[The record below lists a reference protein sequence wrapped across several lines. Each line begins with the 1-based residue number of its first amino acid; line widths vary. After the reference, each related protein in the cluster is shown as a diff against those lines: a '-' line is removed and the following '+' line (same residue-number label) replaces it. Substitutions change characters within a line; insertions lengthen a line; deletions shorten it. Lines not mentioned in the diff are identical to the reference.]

1 MDMLPGQDILNQVQR
16 YKNEAL
22 DFMQALTLSESPST
36 DPQTQLHVRKQICDA
51 LRDVGY
57 SAIRIPGNSSGG
69 MLYARPLRKHAE
81 RHAQMMIGHYDTV
94 WPVGTLDKM
103 PFEIDGN
110 IVRGPGLYDM
120 KAGITQAIFALKTL
134 QTLGLEPELTPVI
147 FLNSDEE
154 IGSLESTR
162 YIRRLARCMNRVFV
176 LEPSMGPAGKLKTS
190 RKAVARY
197 QITVMGKAAHAGL
210 DPESGASA
218 ILELSHVIQKL
229 FALNDPKNGV
239 SVNVGTID
247 GGLRA
252 NVVAPRSSAIVDV
265 RTNSQADAQAIE
277 KVILSLTAE
286 TPGTTLEISGQIGR
300 PAMERTPR
308 NQALWQLAQKHA
320 AEMGISLEQG
330 QAGGGSDGNTTS
342 QFTATLDGMG
352 AVGDGA
358 HAEHEHIDIDKTLE
372 RTALLA
378 SLLLAPALKA

>member
-1 MDMLPGQDILNQVQR
+1 MNMLPGQDILNQVLQC
-16 YKNEAL
+16 KDEAL
-22 DFMQALTLSESPST
+22 GFMQALTLSESPST
-36 DPQTQLHVRKQICDA
+36 EPHTQLHIREQICDA
-51 LRDVGY
+51 LNDVGF
-57 SAIRIPGNSSGG
+57 STIRIPGNSSGG
-69 MLYARPLRKHAE
+69 MLYARPNIKSPE
-81 RHAQMMIGHYDTV
+81 RATQMMMGHYDTV

-103 PFEIDGN
+103 PFKIEGS

-134 QTLGLEPELTPVI
+134 KTLGIVPEVTPVI

-162 YIRRLARCMNRVFV
+162 YIRRLAPCMNRVFV
-176 LEPSMGPAGKLKTS
+176 LEPSMGPTGKLKTT

-197 QITVMGKAAHAGL
+197 RISVVGKAAHAGL

-229 FALNDPKNGV
+229 FALNNPQNGV

-252 NVVAPRSSAIVDV
+252 NVIAPMSSAIVDV
-265 RTNSQADAQAIE
+265 RTNSQADSQAIE
-277 KVILSLTAE
+277 KVILALTAD
-286 TPGTTLEISGQIGR
+286 TPGTSLEISGQIGR
-300 PAMERTPR
+300 PALEGTPR
-308 NQALWQLAQKHA
+308 NRALWQLAKQHA
-320 AEMGISLEQG
+320 EGLGLSLEEG

-342 QFTATLDGMG
+342 QFTATLDGLG

-378 SLLLAPALKA
+378 SLLLAPPLLL

>member
-1 MDMLPGQDILNQVQR
+1 MDMLPGQEILKQVQQS
-16 YKNEAL
+16 KNEAL
-22 DFMQALTLSESPST
+22 DFMRALTLSESPST
-36 DPQTQLHVRKQICDA
+36 EPTTQLHVREQICDA
-51 LRDVGY
+51 LSDVDY
-57 SAIRIPGNSSGG
+57 SAIRIPGKSSGG
-69 MLYARPLRKHAE
+69 MLYARPYRKIPE
-81 RHAQMMIGHYDTV
+81 RSAQMMMGHYDTV

-103 PFEIDGN
+103 PVEIDGN
-110 IVRGPGLYDM
+110 IMRGPGLYDM

-134 QTLGLEPELTPVI
+134 KQLNLKPDLTPVI

-162 YIRRLARCMNRVFV
+162 YIRRLAKCVDRVFV

-197 QITVMGKAAHAGL
+197 RITVIGKAAHAGL

-229 FALNDPKNGV
+229 FGLNDPQNGI

-252 NVVAPRSSAIVDV
+252 NVIAPMSSAIVDV

-277 KVILSLTAE
+277 KVILALTAD
-286 TPGTTLEISGQIGR
+286 TPGTSLEISGQIGR

-308 NQALWQLAQKHA
+308 NQALWQLAKQHA
-320 AEMGISLEQG
+320 EGLGLSLEEG

-342 QFTATLDGMG
+342 QFTATLDGLG

-358 HAEHEHIDIDKTLE
+358 HAEHEHIDIDKTME

-378 SLLLAPALKA
+378 SLLLAPSLIP

>member
-1 MDMLPGQDILNQVQR
+1 MNMLPGKDILNQVQQS
-16 YKNEAL
+16 KDEAL
-22 DFMQALTLSESPST
+22 DFMRALTLSESPST
-36 DPQTQLHVRKQICDA
+36 EPKTQLHVREQICDA
-51 LRDVGY
+51 LSDLGF
-57 SAIRIPGNSSGG
+57 SLIRIPGIESGG
-69 MLYARPLRKHAE
+69 MLYARPTKKNTKRG
-81 RHAQMMIGHYDTV
+81 AQMMMGHYDTV
-94 WPVGTLDKM
+94 WPVGTLQKM
-103 PFEIDGN
+103 PFEKEDS

-134 QTLGLEPELTPVI
+134 QQLQLETELMPVI

-154 IGSLESTR
+154 IGSFESTR
-162 YIRRLARCMNRVFV
+162 YIRRLAPCMNRVFV
-176 LEPSMGPAGKLKTS
+176 LEPSMGSAGKLKTS

-197 QITVMGKAAHAGL
+197 QIRVVGKAAHAGL
-210 DPESGASA
+210 DPEAGASA

-229 FALNDPKNGV
+229 FGLNDPQNGI

-252 NVVAPRSSAIVDV
+252 NVIAPMSSAIVDV
-265 RTNSQADAQAIE
+265 RTKTQADAEAIE
-277 KVILSLTAE
+277 KVILSLKAV
-286 TPGTTLEISGQIGR
+286 TPGTSLEVRGKIGR

-308 NQALWQLAQKHA
+308 NQALWQLAKQHA
-320 AEMGISLEQG
+320 EELGMSLEQG

-358 HAEHEHIDIDKTLE
+358 HAEHEYIDIDKTLE

-378 SLLLAPALKA
+378 SLLLAPPLLT

>member
-1 MDMLPGQDILNQVQR
+1 MNRQPGYDILNQVQR

-22 DFMQALTLSESPST
+22 DFMQTLTLSESPST
-36 DPQTQLHVRKQICDA
+36 DPQTQLHVREQICDA
-51 LRDVGY
+51 FSDVGY
-57 SAIRIPGNSSGG
+57 STIRIPGSSSGG
-69 MLYARPLRKHAE
+69 MLYARPNSKSSDSG
-81 RHAQMMIGHYDTV
+81 AQMMMGHYDTV

-110 IVRGPGLYDM
+110 IARGPGLYDM

-134 QTLGLEPELTPVI
+134 KTLGLKPGLTPVI

-154 IGSLESTR
+154 IGSPESSR
-162 YIRRLARCMNRVFV
+162 YIRRLAPCMNRVFV
-176 LEPSMGPAGKLKTS
+176 LEPSMGPTGILKTS

-197 QITVMGKAAHAGL
+197 RVSVVGKAAHAGL

-229 FALNDPKNGV
+229 FALNDPQNGI

-252 NVVAPRSSAIVDV
+252 NVIAPMSSAIVDV
-265 RTNSQADAQAIE
+265 RTRTQTDAEAVE
-277 KVILSLTAE
+277 KVILALTAD
-286 TPGTTLEISGQIGR
+286 TPGTSLEISGQIGR

-320 AEMGISLEQG
+320 AGLGLSLEQG

>member
-1 MDMLPGQDILNQVQR
+1 MNMLPSQDILNQVQR
-16 YKNEAL
+16 CKDEAL

-36 DPQTQLHVRKQICDA
+36 EPHTQFQVREQICDA
-51 LRDVGY
+51 LSDVDF
-57 SAIRIPGNSSGG
+57 STTRIPGNSSGG
-69 MLYARPLRKHAE
+69 MLYARPNSKNPE
-81 RHAQMMIGHYDTV
+81 RAAQMMMGHYDTV
-94 WPVGTLDKM
+94 WPVGTLQKM
-103 PFEIDGN
+103 PFKIDGN
-110 IVRGPGLYDM
+110 IMRGPGLYDM

-134 QTLGLEPELTPVI
+134 KTLGLKPELTPVI

-154 IGSLESTR
+154 IGSPESSR
-162 YIRRLARCMNRVFV
+162 YIRRLAPCMNRVFV
-176 LEPSMGPAGKLKTS
+176 LEPSMGPTGKLKTS

-197 QITVMGKAAHAGL
+197 RVSVVGKAAHAGL

-229 FALNDPKNGV
+229 FSMNDPQQGI

-252 NVVAPRSSAIVDV
+252 NVIAPMSSAIVDV

-277 KVILSLTAE
+277 KVILALTAD
-286 TPGTTLEISGQIGR
+286 TPGTSLEISGQIGR

-308 NQALWQLAQKHA
+308 NQALWQLAQQHA
-320 AEMGISLEQG
+320 AGLGLSLEQG

-342 QFTATLDGMG
+342 QFTATLDGLG

>member
-1 MDMLPGQDILNQVQR
+1 MNMLPVHEILNQVKLS
-16 YKNEAL
+16 KNEAL
-22 DFMQALTLSESPST
+22 RFMESLTLSESPST
-36 DPQTQLHVRKQICDA
+36 DPQTQIQVREQICDA
-51 LRDVGY
+51 LSDVDF
-57 SAIRIPGNSSGG
+57 SPIRIPGNSSGG
-69 MLYARPLRKHAE
+69 MLYARPNSKTRE
-81 RHAQMMIGHYDTV
+81 RSAQMMMGHYDTV
-94 WPVGTLDKM
+94 WPTGTLEKM

-110 IVRGPGLYDM
+110 IARGPGLYDM

-134 QTLGLEPELTPVI
+134 KQLNLKPDLTPVI

-162 YIRRLARCMNRVFV
+162 YIRRLAPCMQRVFV
-176 LEPSMGPAGKLKTS
+176 LEPSMGPAGILKTS

-197 QITVMGKAAHAGL
+197 RIAVVGKAAHAGL

-229 FALNDPKNGV
+229 FGLNDPQNGI

-252 NVVAPRSSAIVDV
+252 NVIAPMSSAIVDV
-265 RTNSQADAQAIE
+265 RTNSQADAEAIE
-277 KVILSLTAE
+277 KVILALQAE
-286 TPGTTLEISGQIGR
+286 TPGTRLEISGQIGR

-308 NQALWQLAQKHA
+308 NQALWQLALQHGAK
-320 AEMGISLEQG
+320 MGLNLEQG

-342 QFTATLDGMG
+342 QYTATLDGLG

-378 SLLLAPALKA
+378 SLLLAPALIP

>member
-1 MDMLPGQDILNQVQR
+1 MNKLPGYDILYQVQR

-36 DPQTQLHVRKQICDA
+36 DPQTQLHVREQICDA
-51 LRDVGY
+51 FSDVGY
-57 SAIRIPGNSSGG
+57 STIRIPGSSSGG
-69 MLYARPLRKHAE
+69 MLYARPNSKSSDSG
-81 RHAQMMIGHYDTV
+81 AQMMMGHYDTV

-110 IVRGPGLYDM
+110 IARGPGLYDM

-134 QTLGLEPELTPVI
+134 KTLGLKPDLTPVI

-154 IGSLESTR
+154 IGSPESSR
-162 YIRRLARCMNRVFV
+162 YIRRLAPCMNRVFV
-176 LEPSMGPAGKLKTS
+176 LEPSMGPTGKLKTS

-197 QITVMGKAAHAGL
+197 RVSVVGKAAHAGL

-229 FALNDPKNGV
+229 FSLNDPQQGV

-252 NVVAPRSSAIVDV
+252 NVIAPMSSAIVDV
-265 RTNSQADAQAIE
+265 RTNSQADAEAIE
-277 KVILSLTAE
+277 KVILALAAE

-308 NQALWQLAQKHA
+308 NQALWQLAQQHA
-320 AEMGISLEQG
+320 AGLGLSLEQG

-342 QFTATLDGMG
+342 QFTATLDGLG